1 MVGQPLQP
9 LQPGLPELRAPDD
22 AGVTVE
28 AVSWAKKVSCGRWQ
42 TCVRE
47 SRPYSR
53 QFRCLLRQPPLS
65 HEHSGQSS
73 ATDGDFTYRCNY
85 REILLILQSIH
96 ADMVHR
102 TPPA

>member
-1 MVGQPLQP
+1 MFGKPQK
-9 LQPGLPELRAPDD
+9 PGLRAQDD
-22 AGVTVE
+22 ADVTVK
-28 AVSWAKKVSCGRWQ
+28 AVPWAGSASRGHWL

-47 SRPYSR
+47 SRRYSR
-53 QFRCLLRQPPLS
+53 QFRCLLRQPPLA

-96 ADMVHR
+96 SEMVHR
-102 TPPA
+102 APPA